1 MFKDVE
7 KISKLI
13 DQLMKLANELE
24 NKERKN
30 EMICVI
36 HQLSKVQQNV
46 LGDLAKKDEPQLSD
60 SR

>member
-36 HQLSKVQQNV
+36 HQLAAVQKNV

-60 SR
+60 S